1 RALEPQRGG
10 RRDRTGTHRTYRS
23 HRPDRTYE
31 SHGSV
36 ESRSAA
42 GRDAGAGDARAGWL
56 LADARRLVRVEAA
69 AGLARHHDPL
79 AVTRRERPPSLSR
92 RASFEPPL
100 RRRCLTHPPRTR
112 TIGPAPDG
120 LGEPTIAPAEDGA
133 RGEWPMRVV
142 AWLVLLL
149 TVCGASP
156 AWPQTAA
163 GPFGEVAHHVVRID
177 GLRVHYGDRGLGE
190 PVVLIPG
197 WPEMSWIA
205 WRKVIPLLVEAGRE
219 VYVLEPRG
227 FGDSDKPQ

>member
-1 RALEPQRGG
+1 LQ
-10 RRDRTGTHRTYRS
+10 
-23 HRPDRTYE
+23 
-31 SHGSV
+31 
-36 ESRSAA
+36 SRA
-42 GRDAGAGDARAGWL
+42 GRG
-56 LADARRLVRVEAA
+56 
-69 AGLARHHDPL
+69 
-79 AVTRRERPPSLSR
+79 R
-92 RASFEPPL
+92 RASPGALFFEPPL

-177 GLRVHYGDRGLGE
+177 GLRVHYGDRGLG
-190 PVVLIPG
+190 
-197 WPEMSWIA
+197 
-205 WRKVIPLLVEAGRE
+205 
-219 VYVLEPRG
+219 
-227 FGDSDKPQ
+227 